1 MTPRVTSL
9 IVGATISG
17 AALVLPCGAAGQAA
31 SPQDDTPK
39 ILFTQSPRAVEYQL
53 NRLTNDQLARVERTE
68 TDVKYRPVYY
78 ALLTRKGIGREYFD
92 EALGALAKMDK
103 FGQTGVLLE
112 GLSRVKPDDEETAA
126 RLLRVLF
133 ALPADALRGQR
144 RLITQAA
151 ETPAQPLVQ
160 RGAYGAMMLAD
171 GDPAAAWAAAAKQEG
186 HLVEL
191 LRGVPYLPS
200 TGPGAAL
207 RGGLFEPV
215 AAALARTQD
224 PAERIALLTAIG
236 FTRPDAAT
244 FTLLAREVTQ
254 GTDAASRAA
263 AIRSL
268 HQIPKAAW
276 PAGPIEPLVKAI
288 VAQAQNTPAERRT
301 EPAVI
306 EATQLAEKLSEG
318 LSDESRRAARRDLRS
333 LGVQVVRIE
342 AVPEEMSF
350 DVKWFV
356 VEAGKPVQIVL
367 YNPDAM
373 SHNLVVGKPGALR
386 DIGMAASTMTL
397 SADPKVKPYVP
408 DSPLVLEATRLLNW
422 GETDRLSF
430 TAPAAAGDYPYVCT
444 FPGHWVRMY
453 GVMLVVENLDAWEA
467 SRKPPNDPM
476 TGAPYPAQ
484 RK

>member
-1 MTPRVTSL
+1 MTPRVTTL
-9 IVGATISG
+9 IVLAAVAGAG
-17 AALVLPCGAAGQAA
+17 LLPRGAAGQSAA
-31 SPQDDTPK
+31 PQDDTPK

-68 TDVKYRPVYY
+68 GDVKYKPVYY

-92 EALGALAKMDK
+92 EALGALTKMDQ
-103 FGQTGVLLE
+103 FGQPSVLLG
-112 GLSRVKPDDEETAA
+112 GLSRVKPDDEETAG

-133 ALPADALRGQR
+133 ALPPKALQAQN
-144 RLITQAA
+144 RLLYQAA
-151 ETPAQPLVQ
+151 ETPGQPLVQ
-160 RGAYGAMMLAD
+160 RGAYGAMMLAA
-171 GDPAAAWAAAAKQEG
+171 GDPAGTWKLSAQREG
-186 HLVEL
+186 HLLEL

-200 TGPGAAL
+200 TGAGAEV
-207 RGGLFEPV
+207 RSRLFEPV
-215 AAALARTQD
+215 ASALAQTQD
-224 PAERIALLTAIG
+224 PAERVALLTAIG
-236 FTRPDAAT
+236 FTRPDAGT
-244 FTLLAREVTQ
+244 FRLLAREVLQ

-268 HQIPKAAW
+268 RQIPKAAW
-276 PAGPIEPLVKAI
+276 PAGEVEPLVKAI
-288 VAQAQNTPAERRT
+288 VAEAKSTPAEKRT

-373 SHNLVVGKPGALR
+373 SHNLVVGKPGGLR

-430 TAPAAAGDYPYVCT
+430 TAPAAAGEYPYVCT

-467 SRKPPNDPM
+467 TRKPPSDPM
-476 TGAPYPAQ
+476 TGAPYPAE

>member
-1 MTPRVTSL
+1 MTPRATTL
-9 IVGATISG
+9 IVAATIAG
-17 AALVLPCGAAGQAA
+17 AAVFSPRNAAGQAA
-31 SPQDDTPK
+31 PPQDDTPK

-53 NRLTNDQLARVERTE
+53 NRLTNDQLARVERVE
-68 TDVKYRPVYY
+68 TDAKYRPVYY

-92 EALGALAKMDK
+92 EALAALAKMDK

-133 ALPADALRGQR
+133 AQPAAALLDQHRF
-144 RLITQAA
+144 ITQAA
-151 ETPAQPLVQ
+151 EAPGEPLVQ
-160 RGAYGAMMLAD
+160 RGAYGAMMLANA
-171 GDPAAAWAAAAKQEG
+171 DPAGPWKLATQREG
-186 HLVEL
+186 HRLEL

-200 TGPGAAL
+200 TGAGAQV
-207 RGGLFEPV
+207 RRRLFEPV
-215 AAALARTQD
+215 AAALAETRD
-224 PAERIALLTAIG
+224 PAERVALLTAIG
-236 FTRPDAAT
+236 FTRPDAGT
-244 FTLLAREVTQ
+244 FKLLAREVLQ
-254 GTDAASRAA
+254 GTDAAARAA

-268 HQIPKAAW
+268 HQIPKTAW
-276 PAGPIEPLVKAI
+276 PAGEIEPLVKAI
-288 VAQAQNTPAERRT
+288 VAQAQATPAERRT

-306 EATQLAEKLSEG
+306 EATQLAEKLSDA
-318 LSDESRRAARRDLRS
+318 LSDEPRRAARRDLRA
-333 LGVQVVRIE
+333 LGVQVIRIE

-373 SHNLVVGKPGALR
+373 SHNLVVGQPGSLR

-397 SADPKVKPYVP
+397 SPDPKVKPYVP
-408 DSPLVLEATRLLNW
+408 DSPLVLQATRLLNW

-430 TAPAAAGDYPYVCT
+430 TAPTASGDYPYVCT

-467 SRKPPNDPM
+467 TRKAPNDPM